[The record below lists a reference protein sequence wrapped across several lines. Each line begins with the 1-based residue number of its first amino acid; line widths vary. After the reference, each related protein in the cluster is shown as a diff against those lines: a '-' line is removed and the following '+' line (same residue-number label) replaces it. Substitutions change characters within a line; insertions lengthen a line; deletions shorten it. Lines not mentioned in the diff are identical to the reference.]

1 MKPLVNLSS
10 APFRNRRLFWLA
22 IALIFVVSSLVGF
35 RTLGTINDLD
45 KKIVDLQPQ
54 VEQKEKEA
62 KKVQQTGTTVPALS
76 TEQTLSMMAAR
87 DLIQR
92 KTFSWS
98 QLLNEMEQLIPLT
111 VRVRKITVGKIEEKK
126 AAGSNLVSASTGDE
140 EPAKKVALTVEVTGR
155 NYAEVIRMID
165 TFNHTGHF
173 EMQPKAERV
182 LEGTDEVEFDLSVI
196 YQPPVVRRASRAV
209 PGNQVAEGGR

>member
-54 VEQKEKEA
+54 VE
-62 KKVQQTGTTVPALS
+62 QTGTTVPALS